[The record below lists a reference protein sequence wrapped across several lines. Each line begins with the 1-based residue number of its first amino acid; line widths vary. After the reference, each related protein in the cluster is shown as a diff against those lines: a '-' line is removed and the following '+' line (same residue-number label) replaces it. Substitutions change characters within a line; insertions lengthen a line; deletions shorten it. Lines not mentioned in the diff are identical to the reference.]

1 MSSILDALNKLE
13 QEKAAAQAV
22 DVDVDPALAA
32 QELLGQD
39 ILRDRVAVQV
49 RPASLIAAFVA
60 FSLVL
65 VGLSVWISLV
75 LRPAPVMPM
84 GSLASGS
91 VVAERVM
98 AVRREP
104 EPVSETGS
112 IIPEFTNVGMA
123 IPIAESAA
131 EVPVE
136 PVPISDPQESAEEI
150 APSASQSPDASE
162 TPVPEFTNVAVAAP
176 VVREQVA
183 LAEPEESGDE
193 SESGATEAA
202 SGADADEAPVLP
214 EDAHALPVLSSAIR
228 EKYNLGDLKLNMVW
242 PADVS
247 GSYGRPYDLA
257 LINRMKVQVG
267 DRVPAT
273 NVRLVK
279 VERDGVA
286 IQIIGT
292 LKYFFIPL

>member
-13 QEKAAAQAV
+13 QEKAAAQV
-22 DVDVDPALAA
+22 IEVDVDPVLAA

-39 ILRDRVAVQV
+39 ILRDRVAVHI
-49 RPASLIAAFVA
+49 RPVSLIAAFAA

-75 LRPAPVMPM
+75 LRPVPATPTE
-84 GSLASGS
+84 SSASGS
-91 VVAERVM
+91 ATAERVA

-104 EPVSETGS
+104 EPETGPM
-112 IIPEFTNVGMA
+112 IPEFTNVGVA
-123 IPIAESAA
+123 TPVPEPAAGVSPSAA
-131 EVPVE
+131 QP
-136 PVPISDPQESAEEI
+136 
-150 APSASQSPDASE
+150 PDASKA
-162 TPVPEFTNVAVAAP
+162 PVPEFTNVAVAAP
-176 VVREQVA
+176 AREQVA
-183 LAEPEESGDE
+183 RAEPVESVEEPSK
-193 SESGATEAA
+193 GATEAA
-202 SGADADEAPVLP
+202 SGSDADEAPVLP
-214 EDAHALPVLSSAIR
+214 EDAHTLPILSSAIR

-242 PADVS
+242 PSDLS

-267 DRVPAT
+267 DRIPAT

-286 IQIIGT
+286 IQVIGT